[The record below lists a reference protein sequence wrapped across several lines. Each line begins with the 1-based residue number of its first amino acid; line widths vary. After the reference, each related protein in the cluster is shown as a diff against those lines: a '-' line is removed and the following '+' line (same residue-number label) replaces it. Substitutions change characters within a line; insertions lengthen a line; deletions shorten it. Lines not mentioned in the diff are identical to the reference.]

1 MANTPKYD
9 YSKFMIPEG
18 IERKNGVYLLTDGEY
33 YYVGKAYRD
42 YGFKQRYGT
51 YLHNEAY
58 SVVKCA
64 GDEFMQSNPN
74 VEMHWLYWCEKDE
87 IDKCKSIEDYFIKM
101 FRIIHGDK
109 LLNKDVAASKKD
121 IFNAAGEYFRIDHRV
136 NVELMLELK
145 LMERETL
152 KARLGNQMFVE
163 IKASS

>member
-1 MANTPKYD
+1 MAKATKYD

-18 IERKNGVYLLTDGEY
+18 IEHKNGVYLLTDGEY

-58 SVVKCA
+58 AVVKCA
-64 GDEFMQSNPN
+64 GDEFLQSNSN

-87 IDKCKSIEDYFIKM
+87 IDKCKSIEDYFIKA

-109 LLNKDVAASKKD
+109 LLNKDVASSKGD
-121 IFNAAGEYFRIDHRV
+121 IFETAYEYFKIDHKI
-136 NVELMLELK
+136 NLKLLLELD
-145 LMERETL
+145 LERPDPHKPL
-152 KARLGNQMFVE
+152 IGSRMIVD
-163 IKASS
+163 IKSSL